1 MMKKVIKALF
11 TAIAV
16 LSISSCQKTPVAG
29 FTTDKTEYVAGEII
43 ELTNTSTDAETYKW
57 TFADGTIGN
66 LESYNY
72 ITDDSDPAATLT
84 FKLEAFS
91 KNGKKTSET
100 TKTVTLK
107 AATGNVTFWQMTG
120 SGYGD
125 TAVELSGLT
134 SIITSEYDATPDCG
148 ATGCGVFTNIKVGTY
163 NYTASDGTAEWTGT
177 VTVKKNSCT
186 TIELQ

>member
-29 FTTDKTEYVAGEII
+29 FTTDKTEYVAGETIK
-43 ELTNTSTDAETYKW
+43 LTNTSTDAETFKW
-57 TFADGTIGN
+57 TFPDGTTGTVA
-66 LESYNY
+66 NY
-72 ITDDSDPAATLT
+72 DLVTNDTDPAATLT

-120 SGYGD
+120 SGY
-125 TAVELSGLT
+125 
-134 SIITSEYDATPDCG
+134 DATPVVLNGITSTITGEEDAAPSCG
-148 ATGCGVFTNIKVGTY
+148 AADCAVFNNVKVGTY
-163 NYTASDGTAEWTGT
+163 NYSATDGTEVWSGS
-177 VTVKKNSCT
+177 VTVKKNGCT
-186 TIELQ
+186 VIELQ